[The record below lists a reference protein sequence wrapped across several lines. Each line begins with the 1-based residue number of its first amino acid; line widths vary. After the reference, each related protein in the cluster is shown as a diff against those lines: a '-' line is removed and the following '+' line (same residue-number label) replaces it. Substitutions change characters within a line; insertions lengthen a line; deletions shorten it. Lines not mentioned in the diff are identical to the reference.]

1 MGMKCK
7 EIMDKLEELSPVSY
21 ACSWDN
27 VGLLLGDKEKE
38 VKKILVTLDVTDDVI
53 DQAIRLGVDM
63 ILSHHPMIFKGV
75 RKVTA
80 DDFTGRRILKMA
92 QHGICYYASHTNF
105 DVMGMADA
113 AADELALSNREV
125 LQITFEDEI
134 AKEGFGRIGELPE
147 SLSLA
152 DAAQYVKQVFG
163 IDRVKVFGN
172 LDEEVK
178 RVAISPGSGK
188 SMIQDA
194 IKSNVEVLITGDIDH
209 HDGLD
214 AVLQGLSIIDA
225 GHFGLEKI
233 FVPFMEQYLRR
244 EVPEMKVY
252 RARQNCP
259 FEVL

>member
-1 MGMKCK
+1 M
-7 EIMDKLEELSPVSY
+7 
-21 ACSWDN
+21 
-27 VGLLLGDKEKE
+27 GLLLGDKEKE

-75 RKVTA
+75 KKVTA

-92 QHGICYYASHTNF
+92 QNGICYYASHTNF

-147 SLSLA
+147 ILSLA

-172 LDEEVK
+172 LDEEV
-178 RVAISPGSGK
+178 RMVAISPGSGK

-194 IKSNVEVLITGDIDH
+194 IKSKVDVLITGDIDH
-209 HDGLD
+209 HEGLD

-233 FVPFMEQYLRR
+233 FIPFMEQYLRR
-244 EVPEMKVY
+244 EVQEVKVY

>member
-1 MGMKCK
+1 MKCK
-7 EIMDKLEELSPVSY
+7 EIMEKLEELSPISF
-21 ACSWDN
+21 ASSWDN

-38 VKKILVTLDVTDDVI
+38 VKKILVALDVTDDVI
-53 DQAIRLGVDM
+53 EQAVRLDADF

-75 RKVTA
+75 KKVTA
-80 DDFTGRRILKMA
+80 EDFIGRRILKLA

-147 SLSLA
+147 TMSLA

-163 IDRVKVFGN
+163 IDKVKVFGD
-172 LDEEVK
+172 LSDEIK
-178 RVAISPGSGK
+178 RVAILPGSGK
-188 SMIQDA
+188 SMIEDA
-194 IKSNVEVLITGDIDH
+194 LMADVDALITGDIDH
-209 HDGLD
+209 HEGLD
-214 AVLQGLSIIDA
+214 SVMQGLPIIDA
-225 GHFGLEKI
+225 GHFGIEKI

-244 EVPEMKVY
+244 EVQGVKVF